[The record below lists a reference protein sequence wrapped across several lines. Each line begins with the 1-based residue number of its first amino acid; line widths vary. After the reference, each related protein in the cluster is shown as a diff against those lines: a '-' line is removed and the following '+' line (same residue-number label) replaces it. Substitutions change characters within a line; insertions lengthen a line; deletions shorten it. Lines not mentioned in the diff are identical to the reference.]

1 MKNQAK
7 CCSCEKG
14 PYRPTSSFRGCFL
27 LHLRWTRIVLWMTKI
42 IVFSFP
48 LLTHRLDMVD
58 MADGCGYLLV
68 HACFCPKLVNRCK
81 FRKIMKNMKNMMKS
95 QVACVSFAWCINVV
109 WGRFTRYIYVS
120 TKFDFLPTCIV
131 LFSWWT
137 PLLNAQTWSICL
149 INLISHGQFEL
160 LLSTCLWCYD
170 TN

>member
-81 FRKIMKNMKNMMKS
+81 FWKIMKIMKYMMKS
-95 QVACVSFAWCINVV
+95 QVAGVSLAWCMNDV
-109 WGRFTRYIYVS
+109 WGRFTGYICVS
-120 TKFDFLPTCIV
+120 TKFWSPTYMHCAIFMV
-131 LFSWWT
+131 DSLFGM
-137 PLLNAQTWSICL
+137 LKLDQYA
-149 INLISHGQFEL
+149 
-160 LLSTCLWCYD
+160 
-170 TN
+170 